1 MANQDWRKQV
11 EGWFDWRNPG
21 ADPNWRVD
29 ATNDIKEMMGFTPPQ
44 STTPMPTMSAPNA
57 GLIRSDNPRAG
68 RDNWNQDPQ
77 FVQDLTDTANFLPG
91 TPEYEMMLRRM
102 GSKLGKP
109 QAPAAAAPS
118 TAASRFPP
126 APVAP
131 GSAPVAPQTG
141 SDIAEQNRARAIG
154 AQGRSPTPPPGVQAP
169 AAAAAGKPAL
179 ASDPNLPENKYP
191 QSMIDQMEKD
201 LTDLL
206 TMRAP
211 ADPAALGQWRN
222 LIETKRLELTRAKSA
237 HAPQVGMGA
246 GVPIL
251 QAREAQERENN
262 RIKMERQKVKDD
274 HNAQDVLR
282 QAREHYKGDPEQFN
296 TWLKSQGYT
305 ETGHKFKENM
315 FDAKKKAE
323 DKKNLTNM
331 QQAGVLGGVMGTAHQ
346 IPRQAPAP
354 TAAAQAPQ
362 AAQAPAPR
370 TDGTEGTKSQLKQ
383 MLDAGFIDEAAFRKG
398 INNPLGHKQTI
409 EAIYDQYVK
418 RFNPKPPHSPF
429 PENSA

>member
-109 QAPAAAAPS
+109 QAPAAAVPAPPAAGAPAPS

-126 APVAP
+126 AASPP
-131 GSAPVAPQTG
+131 SG
-141 SDIAEQNRARAIG
+141 SDVAEENRSRAIG
-154 AQGRSPTPPPGVQAP
+154 AQGRSPTNVATGAPAP
-169 AAAAAGKPAL
+169 AAVAEKLP
-179 ASDPNLPENKYP
+179 SDPNLPENKYP
-191 QSMIDQMEKD
+191 QDMINKMEKD

-211 ADPAALGQWRN
+211 SDPAALEQWRN

-246 GVPIL
+246 GVPVL
-251 QAREAQERENN
+251 QAREAQERANN
-262 RIKMERQKVKDD
+262 VIRAERQTAKDND
-274 HNAQDVLR
+274 KAKDVLK
-282 QAREHYKGDPEQFN
+282 QAHEHYKGDPKEFN

-346 IPRQAPAP
+346 MPRQAPAP
-354 TAAAQAPQ
+354 TPAAQAPQ
-362 AAQAPAPR
+362 AAQAPSPK

-383 MLDAGFIDEAAFRKG
+383 MLDAGFIDETAFRKG
-398 INNPLGHKQTI
+398 INNPMGHKQTI

>member
-1 MANQDWRKQV
+1 MANQDWRDDVK
-11 EGWFDWRNPG
+11 GLFDWRKPG
-21 ADPNWRVD
+21 ANPNWRDD
-29 ATNDIKEMMGFTPPQ
+29 AHSDIKEIMGFGPDKP
-44 STTPMPTMSAPNA
+44 STPMPTMSAPNA

-77 FVQDLTDTANFLPG
+77 FAQDQIDIGYLMPG
-91 TPEYEMMLRRM
+91 TPEYAMMLRRM
-102 GSKLGKP
+102 GANLGKP
-109 QAPAAAAPS
+109 QAPAAAASTPPAVGAPVPS

-126 APVAP
+126 AASPP
-131 GSAPVAPQTG
+131 SG
-141 SDIAEQNRARAIG
+141 SDVAEENRSRAIG
-154 AQGRSPTPPPGVQAP
+154 EQGRSPTTMSTGVPAP
-169 AAAAAGKPAL
+169 AAVAEKLP
-179 ASDPNLPENKYP
+179 SDPNLPDNKYP

-211 ADPAALGQWRN
+211 ADHEALRQWRN

-246 GVPIL
+246 GMPML

-262 RIKMERQKVKDD
+262 KIKMERQKVKDD
-274 HNAQDVLR
+274 QNAQDVLR

-296 TWLKSQGYT
+296 TWLQSQGYGP
-305 ETGHKFKENM
+305 TGHKFKENM

-323 DKKNLTNM
+323 DKKTLTSLH
-331 QQAGVLGGVMGTAHQ
+331 QSGVLGGVMGTAHQ
-346 IPRQAPAP
+346 IPQQAKAPA
-354 TAAAQAPQ
+354 AQIPQ
-362 AAQAPAPR
+362 AAQSLAPR

>member
-1 MANQDWRKQV
+1 MANQNWRDDVK
-11 EGWFDWRNPG
+11 GFFDFRKPG
-21 ADPNWRVD
+21 ANPNWRDD
-29 ATNDIKEMMGFTPPQ
+29 AHSDIKEMMGFGPDKP
-44 STTPMPTMSAPNA
+44 STPMPTMSAPNA

-109 QAPAAAAPS
+109 QD
-118 TAASRFPP
+118 AASRFPP

-131 GSAPVAPQTG
+131 GAVPVAPQTG
-141 SDIAEQNRARAIG
+141 SDVAEQNRARAIG
-154 AQGRSPTPPPGVQAP
+154 AQGRSPTNVATGAPAP
-169 AAAAAGKPAL
+169 AAVAEKP

-191 QSMIDQMEKD
+191 QDMIDKMEKD

-211 ADPAALGQWRN
+211 SDPAALGQWRN

-246 GVPIL
+246 GVPVL
-251 QAREAQERENN
+251 QAREAQERANN
-262 RIKMERQKVKDD
+262 VIRAERQTAKDND
-274 HNAQDVLR
+274 KAKDVLK
-282 QAREHYKGDPEQFN
+282 QAQEHYKGDPKEFN

-346 IPRQAPAP
+346 MPRQAPAP
-354 TAAAQAPQ
+354 TPAAQAPQ
-362 AAQAPAPR
+362 AAQAPAPK

>member
-1 MANQDWRKQV
+1 MANSDWRDDVK
-11 EGWFDWRNPG
+11 GFFDFRKPG
-21 ADPNWRVD
+21 ADPNWRKD
-29 ATNDIKEMMGFTPPQ
+29 AHSDIKEMMGFGSDRPTMPV
-44 STTPMPTMSAPNA
+44 PTMSAPNA

-77 FVQDLTDTANFLPG
+77 FAQDQIDIGHLMPG

-102 GSKLGKP
+102 GAKLGKP
-109 QAPAAAAPS
+109 QAAATAPGSTAPS

-126 APVAP
+126 AASPP
-131 GSAPVAPQTG
+131 SG
-141 SDIAEQNRARAIG
+141 SDVAEENRSRAIG
-154 AQGRSPTPPPGVQAP
+154 EQGRSPTTMATGVSGPTAV
-169 AAAAAGKPAL
+169 AEKS
-179 ASDPNLPENKYP
+179 ASDPNLPENKFP
-191 QSMIDQMEKD
+191 QSMIDQMESD

-211 ADPAALGQWRN
+211 ADPEALRQWRN

-246 GVPIL
+246 GMPML

-262 RIKMERQKVKDD
+262 KIKMERQKVKDD
-274 HNAQDVLR
+274 HKAQDVYR
-282 QAREHYKGDPEQFN
+282 QAKEHYKGDPEQFN
-296 TWLKSQGYT
+296 TWLQSQGYGP
-305 ETGHKFKENM
+305 TGHKFKENM

-346 IPRQAPAP
+346 MPRQAPAP
-354 TAAAQAPQ
+354 TPAAQAPQ
-362 AAQAPAPR
+362 AAQAPAPK
-370 TDGTEGTKSQLKQ
+370 TDGTEGTRSQLKQ
-383 MLDAGFIDEAAFRKG
+383 MLDAGFIDEVAFRKG

-418 RFNPKPPHSPF
+418 QFNPKPPHSPF